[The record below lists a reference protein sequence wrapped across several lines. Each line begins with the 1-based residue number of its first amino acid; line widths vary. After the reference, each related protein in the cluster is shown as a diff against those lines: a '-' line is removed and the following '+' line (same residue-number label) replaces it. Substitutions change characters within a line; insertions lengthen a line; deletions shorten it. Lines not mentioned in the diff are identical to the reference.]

1 MADARREAAAA
12 LARLAEAAVRYADL
26 RIAEETSEAPASDCA
41 GPKRPKPGEF
51 VADELS
57 LLLRDQP
64 YQVRYLLARTRR
76 LATGLPS
83 VWDAFRCGDVD
94 AEQIRVIDRVAR
106 RVTEA
111 ATLAAIDDQV
121 IDAAR
126 TPNPETTPR
135 LAAAIGGAAG
145 AARLRRTA
153 PPRISRTPRH
163 RGTRRR
169 RPCSPGSSPTITA
182 GSSIPP
188 NSAATLQAGWRKQSE
203 SVPEPADTPPA
214 PYRPTAATLIITNH
228 GPTAR
233 HRPSTWIR

>member
-1 MADARREAAAA
+1 MTGDDQDGGQHDSSTFREAVADARREAAAA
-12 LARLAEAAVRYADL
+12 LARLAEAAVRYADG
-26 RIAEETSEAPASDCA
+26 RIAEEITIDAAP
-41 GPKRPKPGEF
+41 GLPRLNRPEPGEF

-64 YQVRYLLARTRR
+64 YAVRCLLVGTRR
-76 LATGLPS
+76 LATGLPI
-83 VWDAFRCGDVD
+83 VWEAFQCGEVD

-188 NSAATLQAGWRKQSE
+188 NSAAT
-203 SVPEPADTPPA
+203 PP
-214 PYRPTAATLIITNH
+214 PD
-228 GPTAR
+228 
-233 HRPSTWIR
+233 

>member
-1 MADARREAAAA
+1 MGFSLIRSKSVGGGCDDEVMTGDDQDGGQHDSSTFREAVADARREAAAA

-64 YQVRYLLARTRR
+64 YLVRCLIARTRR
-76 LATGLPS
+76 LANGLPT
-83 VWDAFRCGDVD
+83 VWEAFQCGDVD

-188 NSAATLQAGWRKQSE
+188 NSAAT
-203 SVPEPADTPPA
+203 PP
-214 PYRPTAATLIITNH
+214 PD
-228 GPTAR
+228 
-233 HRPSTWIR
+233 

>member
-1 MADARREAAAA
+1 VGFSLIRSKSVGGGCDHEVMTGDDQDGGQHDSSTFREAVADARREAAAA
-12 LARLAEAAVRYADL
+12 LARLAEAAVRYADG
-26 RIAEETSEAPASDCA
+26 RIAEEITIDAAP
-41 GPKRPKPGEF
+41 GLPRLNRPEPGEF

-64 YQVRYLLARTRR
+64 YAVRCLLVGTRR
-76 LATGLPS
+76 LATGLPI
-83 VWDAFRCGDVD
+83 VWEAFQCGEVD

-188 NSAATLQAGWRKQSE
+188 NSAAT
-203 SVPEPADTPPA
+203 PP
-214 PYRPTAATLIITNH
+214 PD
-228 GPTAR
+228 
-233 HRPSTWIR
+233 